1 MKKSKASGSTAQR
14 HIEFMYFF
22 CATPT
27 MSDDVGVQ
35 PGRYHF
41 ATLGE
46 QDALAEG
53 GFLVL
58 VSVPGPLRV
67 RFQRRSH

>member
-1 MKKSKASGSTAQR
+1 
-14 HIEFMYFF
+14 MYFF